1 MKTVAITGT
10 SRGIGL
16 ALTNVFLD
24 NGWKVIAIGRHM
36 PAASTNP
43 NVRIEQ
49 CDLTDGAQIA
59 ALVQRLRGAPIDVLI
74 NNAGLYDA
82 TSVDDP
88 VATTD
93 FDHLTNVFR
102 TNTIA
107 PKLLSEAL
115 VPNLQAGTDKLVVSI
130 TSGMGTYAL
139 LDEYHAA
146 HWAYGA
152 SKAALNYAM
161 VSFSE
166 LHTGIKAALVS
177 PGWVQTAMGGSD
189 APLPVEESVAGIYD
203 LIANHPKKLLNGE
216 IVDYTGKRMDF

>member
-49 CDLTDGAQIA
+49 CDLTDGAQI
-59 ALVQRLRGAPIDVLI
+59 
-74 NNAGLYDA
+74 AGLYDA